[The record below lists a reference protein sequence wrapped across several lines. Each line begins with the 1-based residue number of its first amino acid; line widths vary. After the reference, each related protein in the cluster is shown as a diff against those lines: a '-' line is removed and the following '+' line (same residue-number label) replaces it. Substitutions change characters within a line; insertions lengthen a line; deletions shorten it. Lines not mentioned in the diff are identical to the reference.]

1 MPNIYIYLHEFAHFL
16 YLFYE
21 MVIQY
26 KIRHLNVLLLQND
39 IKKTSVKRTLA
50 ISNQLDLH
58 TEVLSI
64 IFYYLAT
71 STFFHIP
78 KIKPEITA
86 PIATANKN
94 SKA

>member
-1 MPNIYIYLHEFAHFL
+1 MDSLIFFIY
-16 YLFYE
+16 FYE

-26 KIRHLNVLLLQND
+26 KIRHLNMLLLQNGT
-39 IKKTSVKRTLA
+39 KKTSVKRTLA
-50 ISNQLDLH
+50 ISNQLNLH
-58 TEVLSI
+58 TEVLGI
-64 IFYYLAT
+64 VFYYLAT